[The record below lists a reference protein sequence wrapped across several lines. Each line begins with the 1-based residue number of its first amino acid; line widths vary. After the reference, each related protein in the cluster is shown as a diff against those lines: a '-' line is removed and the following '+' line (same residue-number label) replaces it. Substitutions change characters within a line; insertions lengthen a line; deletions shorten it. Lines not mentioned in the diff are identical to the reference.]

1 MKVKNLCK
9 CCLVVIIGLFSYT
22 ASWAEEVPWTKKL
35 PFENATINYTISG
48 LEQGEEILYIRD
60 YGKEQATYSDS
71 ITKIMGMAVEE
82 KRVEFVDE
90 DYVYSYDLQAKE
102 GTKSVNP
109 QKYMAKAYAKLTRE
123 EKKQVLKN
131 AEEMGT
137 AFTSGMGGSIQEKAT
152 EILGYECDKI
162 DIMGGGA
169 TYVMHG
175 TGIPLKV
182 EVNMMGMKLVT
193 MATSVDT
200 GKIDPRHFVH
210 PVGIEAKV
218 DPEADAVAEAMGQQV
233 IDSLKDPE
241 AAEKGMSALHGA
253 AAQENMTEEE
263 KQIMEEAGELLKGMQ
278 NIFGQ

>member
-1 MKVKNLCK
+1 MKNKSLYG
-9 CCLVVIIGLFSYT
+9 CCLVVMIGLFSCT
-22 ASWAEEVPWTKKL
+22 IAGAEELPWTKKL
-35 PFENATINYTISG
+35 PFENATIYYTISG
-48 LEQGEEILYIRD
+48 LEQGEEILYIRN

-71 ITKIMGMAVEE
+71 VTKIMGMAVEE
-82 KRVEFVDE
+82 KRVEFMDE

-109 QKYMAKAYAKLTRE
+109 QKYMAKAYDKLTQE
-123 EKKQVLKN
+123 EQKLVLKN
-131 AEEMGT
+131 AEDMGT
-137 AFTSGMGGSIQEKAT
+137 AFTNGMGGSVQQKAI

-182 EVNMMGMKLVT
+182 EINMMGMKLVT
-193 MATSVDT
+193 LATSVDT
-200 GKIDPRHFVH
+200 GTIDPKHFVH
-210 PVGIEAKV
+210 PTGIEARV
-218 DPEADAVAEAMGQQV
+218 DPEADAMAEAMSQQV

-253 AAQENMTEEE
+253 AAQENMTEED
-263 KQIMEEAGELLKGMQ
+263 KQMMEEAGELLKGMQ